1 MRRIRRF
8 VAFSTIVLVSLGC
21 AHGGVGGQILN
32 RSMLQEGSRPLA
44 YQTAAFARTFETSA
58 LMQWQQT
65 MRVVKA
71 DVIPFLRAAR
81 DDKIKFRIEVN
92 EKLIGETIVYDVDLI
107 YIKKGGKKVRATAT
121 TGEPEEFEAH
131 VNRMAGATGLPLE
144 QVRSAHM
151 GLYAMAN
158 MMVAL
163 NVSFEAMN
171 GMAFARIAMAEKL
184 KAGERQIDYFDPNR
198 PVEESLA
205 DVDLSLSVIA
215 AFNKT
220 VQQSRA
226 EVLVATAL
234 AAQYAQEGVL
244 DELDSLCDAAI
255 VRGGNIPQAAT
266 AEEFGVVA
274 RALPD
279 PKELVD
285 ELMGDLVFAKAV
297 FDVAKAVVSRDPRGF
312 LDAAAKLA
320 PKDTKVRTAL
330 DTLASAAHGDVR
342 AVIDGV
348 AELTGNEEVVQDVE
362 ARLSKFKALK
372 PLVKVVKKKI
382 I

>member
-1 MRRIRRF
+1 MRRIRAF
-8 VAFSTIVLVSLGC
+8 VVFSTIVLVSLGC
-21 AHGGVGGQILN
+21 AHGGGGGSILN

-44 YQTAAFARTFETSA
+44 YQTAAFARTFETGA

-65 MRVVKA
+65 MRMVKA
-71 DVIPFLRAAR
+71 DVIPFLRTAR
-81 DDKIKFRIEVN
+81 EKKINFRIEVH

-107 YIKKGGKKVRATAT
+107 YRKKGGVEVRATAT
-121 TGEPEEFEAH
+121 TGEPVAFEAH
-131 VNRMAGATGLPLE
+131 VERMAGATGLPLE
-144 QVRSAHM
+144 QVRAAHM

-163 NVSFEAMN
+163 NVSYETMN

-198 PVEESLA
+198 PAEESLA

-255 VRGGNIPQAAT
+255 VRGGNIPEAAT

-285 ELMGDLVFAKAV
+285 ELMGDLGFAKAV

-330 DTLASAAHGDVR
+330 DTLASAAHGDVK

-348 AELTGNEEVVQDVE
+348 AKLTGNEQVLEDVK
-362 ARLSKFKALK
+362 ARLSKFEALK
-372 PLVKVVKKKI
+372 PLVKGVAGKI
-382 I
+382 R

>member
-1 MRRIRRF
+1 MHHIRAF
-8 VAFSTIVLVSLGC
+8 VVFSTIVLVSLGC
-21 AHGGVGGQILN
+21 AHGGGGGSILN

-44 YQTAAFARTFETSA
+44 YQTAAFARTFETGA

-65 MRVVKA
+65 MRMVKA
-71 DVIPFLRAAR
+71 DVIPFLRTAKEK
-81 DDKIKFRIEVN
+81 KISFRIEVH

-107 YIKKGGKKVRATAT
+107 YLKKGGKEVRATAT
-121 TGEPEEFEAH
+121 TGEPVAFESH
-131 VNRMAGATGLPLE
+131 VDRMARATGLPLE
-144 QVRSAHM
+144 QVRAAHM

-158 MMVAL
+158 MMVVL
-163 NVSFEAMN
+163 NVSYETMN

-198 PVEESLA
+198 SMEESLA

-215 AFNKT
+215 VFNKT

-234 AAQYAQEGVL
+234 AAQYAQDGVL
-244 DELDSLCDAAI
+244 DELDLLCDEAI

-266 AEEFGVVA
+266 PEEFGVVA

-285 ELMGDLVFAKAV
+285 ELMGDLGFAKAV

-330 DTLASAAHGDVR
+330 DTLASAAHGDVA

-348 AELTGNEEVVQDVE
+348 AKLTGNEEVVEDVK
-362 ARLSKFKALK
+362 ARLSKFEALK
-372 PLVKVVKKKI
+372 PLVKGVAGKI
-382 I
+382 R

>member
-1 MRRIRRF
+1 MRRIRTF
-8 VAFSTIVLVSLGC
+8 VVFSTIVLVSLGC

-65 MRVVKA
+65 MRMVKA

-92 EKLIGETIVYDVDLI
+92 EKLIGETIVYDVDLV
-107 YIKKGGKKVRATAT
+107 YIRKGGKKVRATAT
-121 TGEPEEFEAH
+121 TGEPEAFEAH
-131 VNRMAGATGLPLE
+131 VTKMAKATGLPLE

-163 NVSFEAMN
+163 NVSYEAMN

-215 AFNKT
+215 AFNRT

-226 EVLVATAL
+226 EVLVATTL
-234 AAQYAQEGVL
+234 AAQYAHEGVL
-244 DELDSLCDAAI
+244 EELDSLCDAAI

-285 ELMGDLVFAKAV
+285 ELMGDLGFAKAV

-348 AELTGNEEVVQDVE
+348 AELTGNEEVVEDVK
-362 ARLSKFKALK
+362 ARLSKFEALK
-372 PLVKVVKKKI
+372 PLVKGVAGKI
-382 I
+382 R